1 MNLKSEI
8 IRKALVL
15 IGAAAS
21 GAGGISNSGNKT
33 SKAEGLAAEFVD
45 SAIEETMLAVRWGFA
60 LKQLRNIDTSVNNTR
75 VIDGSNNK
83 EFSQVADIT
92 DCLKV
97 AVIVPSNLEWYVEQG
112 RIYFLG
118 KKVETIFYYSAE
130 LLEQLLSND
139 QQLMRI
145 VPTGFVSLA
154 SLSLAV
160 QIAFALY
167 SDSVFADGLRRQYL
181 LKLEEMRQTYA
192 IDYNLVN
199 SGVV

>member
-1 MNLKSEI
+1 MSLKNEI
-8 IRKALVL
+8 IRKSLVL

-21 GAGGISNSGNKT
+21 GISSSGNKT
-33 SKAEGLAAEFVD
+33 SKAETLANEFVD
-45 SAIEETMLAVRWGFA
+45 SAIEETMLAVRWNFA
-60 LKQLRNIDTSVNNTR
+60 LKQVRNINTS
-75 VIDGSNNK
+75 VIDGNNGK
-83 EFSQVADIT
+83 EFIQIADIT

-112 RIYFLG
+112 RIYFQG

-154 SLSLAV
+154 SLSLAA

-181 LKLEEMRQTYA
+181 LKLEEMRQTYS

-199 SGVV
+199 SGTV